1 MKKALVT
8 IAGITAV
15 TGVASQAYA
24 SEHHVQAGDTLW
36 AIAQENGTSVDA
48 LKALN
53 NLNSDLILVGQTL
66 KVENT
71 DTYTVKKG
79 DTLHTI
85 ASQFDLTV
93 NDIMS
98 WNNLT
103 SDTIEVGTKLN
114 LTAPVAKVQSE
125 TVQPVTQTEAPAQQ
139 TAAPVQ
145 QSYQAPAQ
153 QTAAPAQQSYQAPAQ
168 QTAAP
173 VQQSYQAPAQQTAAP
188 AQQSY
193 QAPAQQTAAPVQ
205 QSYQAPAQQTAA
217 PAQQSY
223 QAPAQQTAAP
233 VQQSYQAPAQ
243 QTAAPVQ
250 QSYQAPAK
258 SYKAPVNG
266 NVAQIANGVASGK
279 SYVYGANS
287 ATAVDCSA
295 FAQQVLAAQGKS
307 IPRTTYAQMAAGTR
321 VSAPQA
327 GDLVYFN
334 GGSHVGVYI
343 GNGQMIDALNPSEGI
358 GQRSVSYVNGSVTG
372 YYRF

>member
-139 TAAPVQ
+139 TAAPAPAQ

-173 VQQSYQAPAQQTAAP
+173 VQQSYQAPAQQ
-188 AQQSY
+188 
-193 QAPAQQTAAPVQ
+193 
-205 QSYQAPAQQTAA
+205 
-217 PAQQSY
+217 
-223 QAPAQQTAAP
+223 
-233 VQQSYQAPAQ
+233 
-243 QTAAPVQ
+243 
-250 QSYQAPAK
+250 SYQAPAK

-266 NVAQIANGVASGK
+266 NVAQIANGIASGK

>member
-139 TAAPVQ
+139 TAAP
-145 QSYQAPAQ
+145 APA
-153 QTAAPAQQSYQAPAQ
+153 
-168 QTAAP
+168 
-173 VQQSYQAPAQQTAAP
+173 
-188 AQQSY
+188 
-193 QAPAQQTAAPVQ
+193 Q

-250 QSYQAPAK
+250 QSYQAPAQQSYQAPAK

-266 NVAQIANGVASGK
+266 NVAQIANGIASGK

>member
-103 SDTIEVGTKLN
+103 SDTIEVGTKLD

-139 TAAPVQ
+139 TAAP
-145 QSYQAPAQ
+145 
-153 QTAAPAQQSYQAPAQ
+153 
-168 QTAAP
+168 AP

-188 AQQSY
+188 A
-193 QAPAQQTAAPVQ
+193 Q

-250 QSYQAPAK
+250 QSYQAPAQQSYQAPAK

-266 NVAQIANGVASGK
+266 NVAQIANGIASGK

-358 GQRSVSYVNGSVTG
+358 GQRPVSYVNGSVTG

>member
-168 QTAAP
+168 Q
-173 VQQSYQAPAQQTAAP
+173 
-188 AQQSY
+188 
-193 QAPAQQTAAPVQ
+193 
-205 QSYQAPAQQTAA
+205 
-217 PAQQSY
+217 
-223 QAPAQQTAAP
+223 
-233 VQQSYQAPAQ
+233 
-243 QTAAPVQ
+243 
-250 QSYQAPAK
+250 SYQAPAK

-266 NVAQIANGVASGK
+266 NVAQIANGIASGK

>member
-125 TVQPVTQTEAPAQQ
+125 TVRPVTQTE
-139 TAAPVQ
+139 
-145 QSYQAPAQ
+145 APAQ

-173 VQQSYQAPAQQTAAP
+173 VQQTAAP
-188 AQQSY
+188 VQQSY
-193 QAPAQQTAAPVQ
+193 QAPVQQTAAPVQ

-217 PAQQSY
+217 PA
-223 QAPAQQTAAP
+223 
-233 VQQSYQAPAQ
+233 
-243 QTAAPVQ
+243 
-250 QSYQAPAK
+250 K

-266 NVAQIANGVASGK
+266 NVAQIANGIASGK

-358 GQRSVSYVNGSVTG
+358 GQRPVSYVNGSVTG

>member
-114 LTAPVAKVQSE
+114 LTAPVAKVQLE

-139 TAAPVQ
+139 T
-145 QSYQAPAQ
+145 
-153 QTAAPAQQSYQAPAQ
+153 TAPAQQSYQ
-168 QTAAP
+168 
-173 VQQSYQAPAQQTAAP
+173 
-188 AQQSY
+188 
-193 QAPAQQTAAPVQ
+193 
-205 QSYQAPAQQTAA
+205 A

-250 QSYQAPAK
+250 QSYQAPAQQTAAPVQQSYQAPAQQSYQAPAK

-266 NVAQIANGVASGK
+266 NVAQIANGIASGK

-358 GQRSVSYVNGSVTG
+358 GQRPVSYVNGSVTG

>member
-139 TAAPVQ
+139 TAAP
-145 QSYQAPAQ
+145 
-153 QTAAPAQQSYQAPAQ
+153 
-168 QTAAP
+168 
-173 VQQSYQAPAQQTAAP
+173 
-188 AQQSY
+188 
-193 QAPAQQTAAPVQ
+193 
-205 QSYQAPAQQTAA
+205 
-217 PAQQSY
+217 
-223 QAPAQQTAAP
+223 
-233 VQQSYQAPAQ
+233 
-243 QTAAPVQ
+243 
-250 QSYQAPAK
+250 
-258 SYKAPVNG
+258 
-266 NVAQIANGVASGK
+266 
-279 SYVYGANS
+279 
-287 ATAVDCSA
+287 
-295 FAQQVLAAQGKS
+295 
-307 IPRTTYAQMAAGTR
+307 
-321 VSAPQA
+321 
-327 GDLVYFN
+327 
-334 GGSHVGVYI
+334 
-343 GNGQMIDALNPSEGI
+343 
-358 GQRSVSYVNGSVTG
+358 
-372 YYRF
+372 

>member
-145 QSYQAPAQ
+145 QSYQAPV
-153 QTAAPAQQSYQAPAQ
+153 QQSYQAPAQ

-173 VQQSYQAPAQQTAAP
+173 VQQ
-188 AQQSY
+188 
-193 QAPAQQTAAPVQ
+193 TAAPVQ
-205 QSYQAPAQQTAA
+205 QSYQAPA
-217 PAQQSY
+217 
-223 QAPAQQTAAP
+223 
-233 VQQSYQAPAQ
+233 
-243 QTAAPVQ
+243 Q

-266 NVAQIANGVASGK
+266 NVAQIANGIASGK

-321 VSAPQA
+321 VSTPQA

-358 GQRSVSYVNGSVTG
+358 GQRPVSYVNGSVTG

>member
-98 WNNLT
+98 WNNLA

-139 TAAPVQ
+139 TAAP
-145 QSYQAPAQ
+145 AQ
-153 QTAAPAQQSYQAPAQ
+153 QTAAPAQ

-188 AQQSY
+188 AQQTA
-193 QAPAQQTAAPVQ
+193 APAQQTA
-205 QSYQAPAQQTAA
+205 APAQQTAA

-223 QAPAQQTAAP
+223 QAPA
-233 VQQSYQAPAQ
+233 
-243 QTAAPVQ
+243 Q

>member
-103 SDTIEVGTKLN
+103 SDTIEVGIKLN
-114 LTAPVAKVQSE
+114 LTAPVAKVQLE

-139 TAAPVQ
+139 T
-145 QSYQAPAQ
+145 
-153 QTAAPAQQSYQAPAQ
+153 TAPAQQSYQAPAQ

-188 AQQSY
+188 
-193 QAPAQQTAAPVQ
+193 V
-205 QSYQAPAQQTAA
+205 
-217 PAQQSY
+217 QQSY

-266 NVAQIANGVASGK
+266 NVAQIANGIASGK

-358 GQRSVSYVNGSVTG
+358 GQRPVSYVNGSVTG
-372 YYRF
+372 YFRF

>member
-48 LKALN
+48 LKVLN

-125 TVQPVTQTEAPAQQ
+125 TVQPVTQTA
-139 TAAPVQ
+139 
-145 QSYQAPAQ
+145 
-153 QTAAPAQQSYQAPAQ
+153 
-168 QTAAP
+168 
-173 VQQSYQAPAQQTAAP
+173 APAQQTAAP

-279 SYVYGANS
+279 SYVYGQNS

>member
-125 TVQPVTQTEAPAQQ
+125 TVQPVTQTAAPAQQ
-139 TAAPVQ
+139 TAAPAQ
-145 QSYQAPAQ
+145 QTAAPAQQTAAPAQ

-173 VQQSYQAPAQQTAAP
+173 VQQSYQAPAQQ
-188 AQQSY
+188 SY
-193 QAPAQQTAAPVQ
+193 Q
-205 QSYQAPAQQTAA
+205 
-217 PAQQSY
+217 
-223 QAPAQQTAAP
+223 
-233 VQQSYQAPAQ
+233 
-243 QTAAPVQ
+243 APVQ

-258 SYKAPVNG
+258 SHKAPVNG
-266 NVAQIANGVASGK
+266 NVAQIANGIASGK

-295 FAQQVLAAQGKS
+295 FTQQVLAAQGKS

-321 VSAPQA
+321 VSTPQA

-358 GQRSVSYVNGSVTG
+358 GQRPVSYINGSVTG

>member
-139 TAAPVQ
+139 TAAPAPAQ

-173 VQQSYQAPAQQTAAP
+173 APAQQSYQAPAQQTA
-188 AQQSY
+188 
-193 QAPAQQTAAPVQ
+193 APAQQTAAPVQ
-205 QSYQAPAQQTAA
+205 QSYQAPA
-217 PAQQSY
+217 
-223 QAPAQQTAAP
+223 
-233 VQQSYQAPAQ
+233 
-243 QTAAPVQ
+243 Q

-266 NVAQIANGVASGK
+266 NVAQIANGIASGK

>member
-139 TAAPVQ
+139 TAAP
-145 QSYQAPAQ
+145 
-153 QTAAPAQQSYQAPAQ
+153 AQQSYQAPA
-168 QTAAP
+168 
-173 VQQSYQAPAQQTAAP
+173 
-188 AQQSY
+188 
-193 QAPAQQTAAPVQ
+193 
-205 QSYQAPAQQTAA
+205 
-217 PAQQSY
+217 
-223 QAPAQQTAAP
+223 
-233 VQQSYQAPAQ
+233 
-243 QTAAPVQ
+243 Q

-266 NVAQIANGVASGK
+266 NVAQIANGIASGK

>member
-98 WNNLT
+98 WNNLA

-139 TAAPVQ
+139 TAAP
-145 QSYQAPAQ
+145 AQ
-153 QTAAPAQQSYQAPAQ
+153 QTAAPAQ

-173 VQQSYQAPAQQTAAP
+173 VQQSYQAPAQQSYQAP

-193 QAPAQQTAAPVQ
+193 QAPAQQTAAP
-205 QSYQAPAQQTAA
+205 AQQTAA
-217 PAQQSY
+217 PA
-223 QAPAQQTAAP
+223 
-233 VQQSYQAPAQ
+233 
-243 QTAAPVQ
+243 Q

>member
-125 TVQPVTQTEAPAQQ
+125 TVQPVTQTAAPAQQ
-139 TAAPVQ
+139 TAAP
-145 QSYQAPAQ
+145 
-153 QTAAPAQQSYQAPAQ
+153 
-168 QTAAP
+168 
-173 VQQSYQAPAQQTAAP
+173 
-188 AQQSY
+188 
-193 QAPAQQTAAPVQ
+193 
-205 QSYQAPAQQTAA
+205 A

-250 QSYQAPAK
+250 QSYQAPAQQTAAPVQQSYQAPAQQSYQAPAK

-266 NVAQIANGVASGK
+266 NVAQIANGIASGK

-358 GQRSVSYVNGSVTG
+358 GQRPVSYINGSVTG

>member
-139 TAAPVQ
+139 TAAP
-145 QSYQAPAQ
+145 
-153 QTAAPAQQSYQAPAQ
+153 
-168 QTAAP
+168 AP

-193 QAPAQQTAAPVQ
+193 QAPAQQTAAP
-205 QSYQAPAQQTAA
+205 A

-243 QTAAPVQ
+243 Q
-250 QSYQAPAK
+250 SYQAPAK

-266 NVAQIANGVASGK
+266 NVAQIANGIASGK

>member
-139 TAAPVQ
+139 TAAP
-145 QSYQAPAQ
+145 
-153 QTAAPAQQSYQAPAQ
+153 
-168 QTAAP
+168 
-173 VQQSYQAPAQQTAAP
+173 
-188 AQQSY
+188 
-193 QAPAQQTAAPVQ
+193 
-205 QSYQAPAQQTAA
+205 A

-250 QSYQAPAK
+250 QSYQAPAQQSYQAPAK

-266 NVAQIANGVASGK
+266 NVAQIANGIASGK

>member
-153 QTAAPAQQSYQAPAQ
+153 QTAAPA
-168 QTAAP
+168 
-173 VQQSYQAPAQQTAAP
+173 P

-205 QSYQAPAQQTAA
+205 QSYQAPAQQ
-217 PAQQSY
+217 
-223 QAPAQQTAAP
+223 
-233 VQQSYQAPAQ
+233 
-243 QTAAPVQ
+243 
-250 QSYQAPAK
+250 SYQAPAK

-266 NVAQIANGVASGK
+266 NVAQIANGIASGK

>member
-48 LKALN
+48 LKTLN

-114 LTAPVAKVQSE
+114 LTAPIAKVQSE
-125 TVQPVTQTEAPAQQ
+125 TVQPVTQANAPVAQQAEAPAQQ
-139 TAAPVQ
+139 SYQAPVQ

-168 QTAAP
+168 Q
-173 VQQSYQAPAQQTAAP
+173 SYQAPAQQTAAP
-188 AQQSY
+188 AQQ
-193 QAPAQQTAAPVQ
+193 
-205 QSYQAPAQQTAA
+205 TAA
-217 PAQQSY
+217 PA
-223 QAPAQQTAAP
+223 
-233 VQQSYQAPAQ
+233 
-243 QTAAPVQ
+243 Q

-266 NVAQIANGVASGK
+266 NVAQVANGIAAGK

-287 ATAVDCSA
+287 ASAVDCSA

-321 VSAPQA
+321 VSTPQA

-358 GQRSVSYVNGSVTG
+358 GQRPVSYVNGSVAG

>member
-125 TVQPVTQTEAPAQQ
+125 TVQPVTQTA
-139 TAAPVQ
+139 
-145 QSYQAPAQ
+145 APAQ

-173 VQQSYQAPAQQTAAP
+173 VQQSYQASAQQTAAP
-188 AQQSY
+188 AQQLY

-205 QSYQAPAQQTAA
+205 QSYQASAQQTAA
-217 PAQQSY
+217 PA
-223 QAPAQQTAAP
+223 
-233 VQQSYQAPAQ
+233 QQSYQAPAQ

>member
-71 DTYTVKKG
+71 DTYTVKQG
-79 DTLHTI
+79 DTLQSI

-93 NDIMS
+93 NDIMA

-103 SDTIEVGTKLN
+103 SETIEVGTELK
-114 LTAPVAKVQSE
+114 LTAPVAEVQSE
-125 TVQPVTQTEAPAQQ
+125 SVQPITETSAPVQRAEAPVQ

-145 QSYQAPAQ
+145 PVAQQVSAPVQ
-153 QTAAPAQQSYQAPAQ
+153 TTVQYTTPVQTAAPATQSYEAPAAQSYEAPAQ
-168 QTAAP
+168 QK
-173 VQQSYQAPAQQTAAP
+173 
-188 AQQSY
+188 
-193 QAPAQQTAAPVQ
+193 
-205 QSYQAPAQQTAA
+205 
-217 PAQQSY
+217 
-223 QAPAQQTAAP
+223 
-233 VQQSYQAPAQ
+233 
-243 QTAAPVQ
+243 
-250 QSYQAPAK
+250 APAK
-258 SYKAPVNG
+258 SYNAPVNG
-266 NVAQIANGVASGK
+266 NVAQIANSVAAGK

-321 VSAPQA
+321 VSTPQA
-327 GDLVYFN
+327 GDLVFFN

-358 GQRSVSYVNGSVTG
+358 GQRSVSYVNGTVDG

>member
-48 LKALN
+48 LKTLN

-114 LTAPVAKVQSE
+114 LTAPIAKVQSE
-125 TVQPVTQTEAPAQQ
+125 TVQPVTQANAPVAQQAEAPAQQ
-139 TAAPVQ
+139 TYEAPVQ

-173 VQQSYQAPAQQTAAP
+173 AQQSYQAPAQQTAAP

-193 QAPAQQTAAPVQ
+193 QAPAQQTAAP
-205 QSYQAPAQQTAA
+205 A
-217 PAQQSY
+217 
-223 QAPAQQTAAP
+223 
-233 VQQSYQAPAQ
+233 
-243 QTAAPVQ
+243 Q

-266 NVAQIANGVASGK
+266 NVAQVANGIAAGK

-287 ATAVDCSA
+287 ASAVDCSA

-321 VSAPQA
+321 VSTPQA

-358 GQRSVSYVNGSVTG
+358 GQRPVSYVNGSVAG

>member
-139 TAAPVQ
+139 TAAP
-145 QSYQAPAQ
+145 
-153 QTAAPAQQSYQAPAQ
+153 APAQQSYQAPAQ

-173 VQQSYQAPAQQTAAP
+173 VQQSYQEPAH
-188 AQQSY
+188 
-193 QAPAQQTAAPVQ
+193 
-205 QSYQAPAQQTAA
+205 
-217 PAQQSY
+217 
-223 QAPAQQTAAP
+223 
-233 VQQSYQAPAQ
+233 
-243 QTAAPVQ
+243 

-266 NVAQIANGVASGK
+266 NVAQIANGIASGK

>member
-98 WNNLT
+98 WNNLA

-139 TAAPVQ
+139 TAAP
-145 QSYQAPAQ
+145 AQ
-153 QTAAPAQQSYQAPAQ
+153 QTAAPAQ

-188 AQQSY
+188 AQQ
-193 QAPAQQTAAPVQ
+193 
-205 QSYQAPAQQTAA
+205 TAA

-223 QAPAQQTAAP
+223 QAPA
-233 VQQSYQAPAQ
+233 
-243 QTAAPVQ
+243 Q

>member
-188 AQQSY
+188 
-193 QAPAQQTAAPVQ
+193 
-205 QSYQAPAQQTAA
+205 
-217 PAQQSY
+217 
-223 QAPAQQTAAP
+223 
-233 VQQSYQAPAQ
+233 
-243 QTAAPVQ
+243 VQ

>member
-114 LTAPVAKVQSE
+114 LTATVAKVQSE

-139 TAAPVQ
+139 TAAPAQ
-145 QSYQAPAQ
+145 QSYQAPAQQTAAPAKQSYQAPAQ

-173 VQQSYQAPAQQTAAP
+173 VQQSYQAPAQQ
-188 AQQSY
+188 
-193 QAPAQQTAAPVQ
+193 
-205 QSYQAPAQQTAA
+205 
-217 PAQQSY
+217 
-223 QAPAQQTAAP
+223 
-233 VQQSYQAPAQ
+233 
-243 QTAAPVQ
+243 
-250 QSYQAPAK
+250 SYQAPAK

-266 NVAQIANGVASGK
+266 NVAQIANGIASGK